1 MKLKLNIVC
10 HWFVWQSFLQTFLFS
25 NSLLACYIIYGH
37 ISKHICEYVM
47 AAAQSLPSPG
57 HTERPGNTKDR
68 KREYTIIIVRGWKI
82 NQTIANLSLS
92 LSLSLTH
99 IQCLSSLCPHQSG
112 VSLGLSLLWRQE
124 VHLGLVTLQKLP
136 ADVTAAT
143 RATQTWS
150 NIHTTWTVFRF
161 SSSIRT
167 WVLCVAPGRPCPP
180 HPAAWTRWLLPLCWE
195 TGASWEIYLLP
206 RL

>member
-1 MKLKLNIVC
+1 MWVCDGCGAKFTFSRSYRKAWKHKRQKERIHHHHRTWMKNK
-10 HWFVWQSFLQTFLFS
+10 S
-25 NSLLACYIIYGH
+25 NH
-37 ISKHICEYVM
+37 R
-47 AAAQSLPSPG
+47 Q
-57 HTERPGNTKDR
+57 
-68 KREYTIIIVRGWKI
+68 
-82 NQTIANLSLS
+82 SLS